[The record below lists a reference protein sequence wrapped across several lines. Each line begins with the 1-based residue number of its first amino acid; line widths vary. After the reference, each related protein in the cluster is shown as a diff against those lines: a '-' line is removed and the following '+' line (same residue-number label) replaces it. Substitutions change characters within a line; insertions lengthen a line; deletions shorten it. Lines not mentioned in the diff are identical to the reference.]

1 MSSKT
6 LQTENIMSCS
16 SLPVVQLKSLK
27 IRIFIMRYHV
37 YKSIWTPSKDEQLHA
52 AMQPT
57 KRISKYAVTVKR
69 KEFEVVGHLPLR
81 KSGKFTKIVFYFLK
95 SYKNNDCIAVVRR
108 KPVKQSEG
116 NFTAEEKFI
125 KILKDQLETL
135 L

>member
-6 LQTENIMSCS
+6 LQIENIMSCS
-16 SLPVVQLKSLK
+16 SLPVVALRSLEIK
-27 IRIFIMRYHV
+27 IFIMRYHV
-37 YKSIWTPSKDEQLHA
+37 YKSIWTPPKDEQLHA
-52 AMQPT
+52 AMQR
-57 KRISKYAVTVKR
+57 KRISKYAVTAKR
-69 KEFEVVGHLPLR
+69 KEFEVVGHLPLG

-108 KPVKQSEG
+108 KAVKQSDG
-116 NFTAEEKFI
+116 NFTAEEIFI